1 MKKLLFALFA
11 LAVMMGSASLN
22 AQSFSMAAEEEE
34 EREIPLIPAGPV
46 EGGPVARGVITSPA
60 SAYINSN
67 VITISFNQ
75 EQPSASVSVSST
87 SDGVNVY
94 SETIYSPEFI
104 TINLSSEDAGEYHLE
119 IEAGGLRL
127 SGNFAL

>member
-1 MKKLLFALFA
+1 MKKLLFAFFA
-11 LAVMMGSASLN
+11 LAVIMGSVSLN
-22 AQSFSMAAEEEE
+22 AQSFSMAAEEE
-34 EREIPLIPAGPV
+34 REIPLVPIGSK
-46 EGGPVARGVITSPA
+46 EGGPVARSVITSPA

-75 EQPSASVSVSST
+75 ELPSASVSVSST

-127 SGNFAL
+127 SGNFTL